1 MKISDVY
8 IENFR
13 SISEAKLNLS
23 NYSVVFGKNNE
34 GKSNIMKAIYRAWN
48 IIGDFSTYSYTSIR
62 LRHKKNGFRI
72 KYNGTAFSN
81 TNKEIED
88 DITIDSKNKSKIITI
103 GLYFNLTSEEK
114 VKLNRLMKSKTKIT
128 DKIYVEV
135 KYDESLFYNCKI
147 KLNINGRFLMSPEN
161 IHASV
166 AFIIENFGIDYIP
179 SIRTEET
186 ATEIVQNA
194 VKERLKDLRFREE
207 YNEAIS
213 LVNELQDQELK
224 KLSSQIEP
232 DLKRYLKNI
241 TSIEVVSLR
250 NDRPV
255 INYGYS
261 RDIDIHIDDGRLT
274 SIKNKGDG
282 IKSLIALSILQ
293 TSESSNRLL
302 MIDEPEAHLHS
313 GAIRELKS
321 KIKND
326 TLNHQTLICSHHQI
340 FVDRNQITN
349 NKILNKG
356 RIQENTNIRKIRS
369 ELGVSLSE
377 NLLSSELVLLVE
389 GDTDKYIVEEFISKN
404 NPKLKSYIDD
414 GRFFID
420 SIQGVRNLSTRV
432 SIYEAGLCKI
442 ICLLDNDDATKD
454 INKEESGSET
464 EYFYIPRLD
473 KKEAE
478 IEDIFEEDF
487 IFKVVEKV
495 FGIKEAIKRK
505 GIIGDFKFTKG
516 LKKLIDSYRGKTL
529 EKADENMFKWAVVKE
544 LQDQETLPIKKEY
557 KIFLKDIF
565 EEIEKLIE
573 G

>member
-48 IIGDFSTYSYTSIR
+48 IIGDFSTYSYASIG
-62 LRHKKNGFRI
+62 LRNKKNGFRI
-72 KYNGTAFSN
+72 KHNGIAFSN

-103 GLYFNLTSEEK
+103 GLYFNLTSDEQ
-114 VKLNRLMKSKTKIT
+114 VKLNKLMRSKTKIT
-128 DKIYVEV
+128 EKIYVEV
-135 KYDESLFYNCKI
+135 KYDESLFYKCKI
-147 KLNINGRFLMSPEN
+147 KLNKNGRFLMSPEN

-166 AFIIENFGIDYIP
+166 AFIIQNFDIDYIP

-186 ATEIVQNA
+186 ATDIVQNA
-194 VKERLKDLRFREE
+194 VKERLKDLRLREE

-340 FVDRNQITN
+340 FVDRNQISN
-349 NKILNKG
+349 NKILNNG
-356 RIQENTNIRKIRS
+356 SIQDNTNIRKIRN

-377 NLLSSELVLLVE
+377 NLLSSEIVLLVE
-389 GDTDKYIVEEFISKN
+389 GDTDKYIIEKFISKN

-454 INKEESGSET
+454 IKKEESGSET
-464 EYFYIPRLD
+464 EYYYIPKQG

-478 IEDIFEEDF
+478 IEDIFEEEF

-495 FGIKEAIKRK
+495 FKIKDAIKRK
-505 GIIGDFKFTKG
+505 GIMRDFKFTKG
-516 LKKLIDSYRGKTL
+516 LEKLIDSYRGGTL
-529 EKADENMFKWAVVKE
+529 EKADENMFKWTVVKD
-544 LQDQETLPIKKEY
+544 LQNQETLPIKKEY
-557 KIFLKDIF
+557 EMFLKGIF
-565 EEIEKLIE
+565 EEIERLIE